1 MKTHIASVVVVL
13 GLAGVFAPALAAPA
27 DTTATPASAAAAQ
40 QPWEKAQ
47 AVLDATNADVAK
59 GSLFASIRAHLTDLE
74 QALAG
79 ADAAFAATDSGTG
92 AIYVLTDGPADTL
105 VSLIG
110 AAAVHD
116 KNPGANGRE
125 TIAVRNPYPPISLY
139 IGSYY
144 NENGRFED
152 ALAALDK
159 GLALYASHGVEFGAH
174 QPGLVSE
181 RAVALARLKRFPE
194 ALTAYED
201 GLKLSGIDD
210 GGRARMHRG
219 RGFVLTEMG
228 RLDEA
233 ETAYLE
239 SLKFEPDNKIAK
251 GELEYIARLRAGGST
266 VPGSIIAPGATP
278 DTK

>member
-59 GSLFASIRAHLTDLE
+59 GGLFASIRAHLTDLE

-79 ADAAFAATDSGTG
+79 ADAAFAAADSGTG
-92 AIYVLTDGPADTL
+92 AIYVLTDGPTDTR

-110 AAAVHD
+110 AAAAHD
-116 KNPGANGRE
+116 KNSGTNGRE
-125 TIAVRNPYPPISLY
+125 TTAVRNPYPPISLY

-159 GLALYASHGVEFGAH
+159 GLALYASHGVEFGVH

-266 VPGSIIAPGATP
+266 VPGSIIAPGATQ